1 MSTIL
6 GVKIN
11 KWEKKNKEKRSVAVL
26 ILVDEVLSVLEISEG
41 FPSSIVK
48 WIAFPQNE
56 VLNLSVKAALV
67 KYGFDFVL
75 WLLRVLDLNR
85 WRWCNGA

>member
-11 KWEKKNKEKRSVAVL
+11 KWEKKNKEKKRSVAVL
-26 ILVDEVLSVLEISEG
+26 VLVDEVLSVLEISEG

-56 VLNLSVKAALV
+56 VLNLTVKAALV
-67 KYGFDFVL
+67 EYSFNFIL
-75 WLLRVLDLNR
+75 WLLRVLNLNR
-85 WRWCNGA
+85 WR

>member
-1 MSTIL
+1 ML
-6 GVKIN
+6 V
-11 KWEKKNKEKRSVAVL
+11 
-26 ILVDEVLSVLEISEG
+26 LVDEVLSVLEISEG

-56 VLNLSVKAALV
+56 VLNLTVKAALV
-67 KYGFDFVL
+67 EYSFNLIL

-85 WRWCNGA
+85 WQWCNGA

>member
-1 MSTIL
+1 LSTIL
-6 GVKIN
+6 KVKIN

-26 ILVDEVLSVLEISEG
+26 VLVDEVLSVLEISEG

-56 VLNLSVKAALV
+56 VLNLTVKAALV
-67 KYGFDFVL
+67 EYSFNFIL

-85 WRWCNGA
+85 WR